1 LPEELL
7 NWTDQSPGPETIRV
21 VIRIRKQNKEI
32 LICTSGADILEL
44 DISMA
49 RENQDVF
56 IALQYRE
63 HLAKKKKEKNHS
75 LTSGPKGPVGPTSSE
90 PGLPP
95 VRM

>member
-1 LPEELL
+1 MESENSKKREEI
-7 NWTDQSPGPETIRV
+7 P
-21 VIRIRKQNKEI
+21 
-32 LICTSGADILEL
+32 ICTSGADILEL

-56 IALQYRE
+56 IALQYRGSEKSQTYNIME
-63 HLAKKKKEKNHS
+63 HLAKKKEKKNHWH
-75 LTSGPKGPVGPTSSE
+75 TSGPKGPVGPTSSE